1 MTAQIPVGPH
11 ESSSLIRSDSV
22 FESGKIILNGDSG
35 TALSIVNNA
44 ALTSDGDATFE
55 NITANTQLTADNII
69 IINDT
74 NTIKIGKPSYA
85 SNEIFPNLGTTD
97 WSSNI
102 GLGLSNSMTIP
113 DGFNEIEQ
121 WIDKYLIDTPPQ
133 VITQTY
139 GSFNNDYIYVTWSFK
154 DVIDVGFSDINL
166 PHHETVFVKYVK
178 TSLNGAQD
186 FTDGSVITIDTG
198 SKLTD
203 GINIYIDTGSS
214 FLNGTIYEEYG
225 NIEADTDY
233 DVRIYLVNH
242 NTTRTTKYTDV
253 FNIVSGSV
261 GVPTVPLN
269 PSSLTVN
276 TTTVFL
282 DFDEPI
288 DHNDL
293 AAGNNT
299 LPYIKSYTASF
310 SATSTL
316 RYGGLIAD
324 SGSKSTAIAVGSN
337 ADTEINVD
345 NLASPGTTYSFNIF
359 ATNSKNPGSSPN
371 ANISGFSDYPSQ
383 GISMNAYTLT
393 FPSALFAPYTQGG
406 YNLSASTFFNYIVNY
421 NNTNGVLDT
430 LDITIDTT
438 SALTLN
444 EVPGDSSTNPVSRIT
459 LFAGIQGSLESII
472 YNFTPFGGT
481 NPVSAV
487 VNGTDITLG
496 TTNNQDHH
504 SGGPVASQGF
514 WRSSQLY
521 ATCDKT
527 TIFQPTNDVYELY
540 MSHRLFPSVTDEI
553 SNSLIF
559 AIDDINI
566 APSLSYTGVYGIQ
579 SDNPA
584 MISYVSGVPTYNNT
598 VIFSY
603 RLTITEI
610 GNNYLRLDLNHA
622 SITVTDNT
630 TEIGTEIFINQADIG
645 GSHKYFNSDTWNISS
660 TLHNTSGL
668 VLEPVDNFNPR
679 VDIQFN
685 DFEIDLTGVN
695 ADYFTDDLKLKI
707 IAQNLYGV
715 SSALYENYRNNVGT
729 AQPLRID
736 LHSLNYDYSAYADT
750 NTFGQQVTSGDTD
763 FPLTP
768 GVDFGLAYDHSKNI
782 LTDTGY
788 LLELQQVDKAFRTPA
803 YSSGFIDYSN
813 YFYPTALSIATPNY
827 STVTLSGY
835 RYVTFK
841 YTRSFS
847 DFKNKISLT
856 LINQTGLTTDFSIF
870 GGSNHKLHIKIED
883 PRTLSPGEY
892 TFATN
897 WLSATDAIDIMG
909 VTNAIDDDGCL
920 LTDLSSNTVRIC
932 SLKPFTQ
939 DAIFYVKIGLDVT
952 EDHIIENIQLDVI

>member
-44 ALTSDGDATFE
+44 NVISDGDATFE
-55 NITANTQLTADNII
+55 TINADNII

-85 SNEIFPNLGTTD
+85 VNETFPNLGTTE

-102 GLGLSNSMTIP
+102 GLGIYNSMTIP

-133 VITQTY
+133 VVIQTF
-139 GSFNNDYIYVTWSFK
+139 GEVNDEYIYATWTFK

-166 PHHETVFVKYVK
+166 PHHETVFIKYVK
-178 TSLNGAQD
+178 SSLNGAQD
-186 FTDGSVITIDTG
+186 FADGSTVTIDTG

-203 GINIYIDTGSS
+203 EVRIYIDTGSS

-225 NIEADTDY
+225 NIEASTDY
-233 DVRIYLVNH
+233 DIRIYLVNH
-242 NTTRTTKYTDV
+242 NTTRATKYTDV
-253 FNIVSGSV
+253 FNIITGTI

-269 PSSLTVN
+269 LTSLTVSP
-276 TTTVFL
+276 TTVFL

-288 DHNDL
+288 DHNDTG
-293 AAGNNT
+293 AGNNT
-299 LPYIKSYTASF
+299 LPYIKSYTAAF
-310 SATSTL
+310 SATSSL
-316 RYGGLIAD
+316 RYGGLIND

-337 ADTEINVD
+337 AVTEINVD
-345 NLASPGTTYSFNIF
+345 NLASPGTTYSFNVF
-359 ATNSKNPGSSPN
+359 ATNSKNPGASPN
-371 ANISGFSDYPSQ
+371 ANVSGFADYPTQ
-383 GISMNAYTLT
+383 GVSMNAYTFT

-430 LDITIDTT
+430 LDITTDTT
-438 SALTLN
+438 SAFNLN
-444 EVPGDSSTNPVSRIT
+444 EVAGDSSTNPVSRAT
-459 LFAGIQGSLESII
+459 LSAGVQGSLEDII

-481 NPVSAV
+481 NPVSALTV
-487 VNGTDITLG
+487 GTDISLG

-504 SGGPVASQGF
+504 SANPVASQGF

-521 ATCDKT
+521 VTCDKT
-527 TIFQPTNDVYELY
+527 TIFQPTNDVYEIY
-540 MSHRLFPSVTDEI
+540 ITHRLFPSVTDEI

-566 APSLSYTGVYGIQ
+566 APSLSYTGVSGIQ

-584 MISYVSGVPTYNNT
+584 MISYVSGVPTYNST

-622 SITVTDNT
+622 SITVSDNT
-630 TEIGTEIFINQADIG
+630 SAIGTEVFINQADIG
-645 GSHKYFNSDTWNISS
+645 GSHKYYDSDTWNISS

-668 VLEPVDNFNPR
+668 ELEPVDNFNPR

-685 DFEIDLTGVN
+685 DFEVDLTGVN
-695 ADYFTDDLKLKI
+695 ADYFTDDLKLAI

-715 SSALYENYRNNVGT
+715 SSTTYENYRNNLGT
-729 AQPLRID
+729 AQALRID
-736 LHSLNYDYSAYADT
+736 LHSLNNDYSAYAVT
-750 NTFGQQVTSGDTD
+750 HLYGQQVTSGDTD
-763 FPLTP
+763 FPSDF
-768 GVDFGLAYDHSKNI
+768 GVDFGLAYDHTKDI
-782 LTDTGY
+782 LTDAGY

-803 YSSGFIDYSN
+803 YSNGFSDYSS
-813 YFYPTALSIATPNY
+813 YFYPVSLSITTPNY
-827 STVTLSGY
+827 STVTLTGY

-847 DFKNKISLT
+847 DFKNKVSLT

-870 GGSNHKLHIKIED
+870 GGSNHKLHIRIED

-909 VTNAIDDDGCL
+909 VSNAVDDDGCL

-932 SLKPFTQ
+932 SLKPFTE

-952 EDHIIENIQLDVI
+952 QDHIIENIQLDLI